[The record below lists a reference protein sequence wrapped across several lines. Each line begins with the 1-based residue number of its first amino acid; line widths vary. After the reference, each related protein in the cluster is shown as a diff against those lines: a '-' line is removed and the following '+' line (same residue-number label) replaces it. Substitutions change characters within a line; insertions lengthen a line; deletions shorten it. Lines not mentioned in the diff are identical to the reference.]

1 MLFPAVAR
9 EVFLSSPSL
18 KMRLLTN
25 CNIVQLLFDLLVFR
39 YFDSEISHSQ
49 TIRYFG
55 VAQSIMVITSLRGV
69 FATFINRAAVSF

>member
-25 CNIVQLLFDLLVFR
+25 CNNARLVVDLLI
-39 YFDSEISHSQ
+39 YFDS
-49 TIRYFG
+49 
-55 VAQSIMVITSLRGV
+55 VQSNMTITSP
-69 FATFINRAAVSF
+69 VSLIFRSNALCRLLT